1 MKKFSKL
8 QENSKRQV
16 NECRNKIDEQ
26 REYFMKETEI
36 LKKNQT
42 EILELKNP
50 VNEMKEGC
58 VKKHW

>member
-1 MKKFSKL
+1 MKKFSEV

-16 NECRNKIDEQ
+16 NECRNKIYEQ

-42 EILELKNP
+42 EILELKNQ
-50 VNEMKEGC
+50 
-58 VKKHW
+58 